1 MNSKKSNTGGGQ
13 GAKPTLGGT
22 LKGVGLRSASAVKL
36 MRKLLEAGHVQRVLE
51 GVAEV
56 LLSESQLAG
65 RVPLNAGKPTQDLAL
80 AAEAAIADIVNE
92 YHMQGN
98 PLTSRYVPPLGLTA
112 EMCKQWIVGFAP
124 QIPTTFSLKHGL
136 SEPEVQD
143 RLGVVALHAR
153 QIFLE
158 HSEVLPVPELPPG
171 VFIHEEK
178 FEDLCRKVA
187 LLLFLAFEHP
197 NEVNHE
203 LIHGETK

>member
-1 MNSKKSNTGGGQ
+1 
-13 GAKPTLGGT
+13 
-22 LKGVGLRSASAVKL
+22 

-56 LLSESQLAG
+56 LLSEAQLAG
-65 RVPLNAGKPTQDLAL
+65 RVPHNAGKPSQDLAI
-80 AAEAAIADIVNE
+80 ATEAAITDVVNE
-92 YHMQGN
+92 YHMGGN
-98 PLTSRYVPPLGLTA
+98 PLTSRYVPPLGLVA

-136 SEPEVQD
+136 DEPEVQD
-143 RLGVVALHAR
+143 RLGVVALHSR
-153 QIFLE
+153 QILLQ
-158 HSEVLPVPELPPG
+158 HSESIPAPPG
-171 VFIHEEK
+171 VFIPEEK
-178 FEDLCRKVA
+178 FESLCRKLA